1 MYIKIKIIVRVEK
14 LLQDL
19 GLTQTILQNI
29 NGDTQLR
36 KQLETIIKKK
46 ITKPKKIIKPKT
58 IEPKSSSSEEKLDF
72 VFDVP
77 VPMPEKST
85 STSSKEKG
93 KKKSNTKSSSTWRPN
108 SSSTSSKMTR
118 KVQKSNKKKQ
128 NLSSPSEPKSISKTT
143 EMNKDKGITELP
155 KVNGSKSN
163 SNLTSKSP
171 NKTGDLPRPRPVA
184 HATSEGSNNTIQ
196 LFGILLRKKMAYFRH
211 EN

>member
-14 LLQDL
+14 LLQNL

-93 KKKSNTKSSSTWRPN
+93 LKESKTKASSTEKPN
-108 SSSTSSKMTR
+108 LSSTSSKMNR

-128 NLSSPSEPKSISKTT
+128 NLSSPSEPKSISTTT
-143 EMNKDKGITELP
+143 EMNRGITELP
-155 KVNGSKSN
+155 KINGSKSK
-163 SNLTSKSP
+163 SSLTSNSP
-171 NKTGDLPRPRPVA
+171 NKTGDHPRPRPVA
-184 HATSEGSNNTIQ
+184 HATSEGSNNTIVWN
-196 LFGILLRKKMAYFRH
+196 IIEEKMANFRH